1 MLTDIPT
8 IFNRHIQLMT
18 LVSEQLSAV
27 IDESASVIVA
37 ALRQGN
43 KILVMGNGG
52 SAADSQHFV
61 AELVGRFKHERHA
74 LAAISLTDNSSTLTA
89 VANDYDFEVIF
100 QRQVEALAKPGDIV
114 FGISTSGQSRNV
126 FLALQEAQR
135 IGCVTFGLLGGDG
148 GQIASVA
155 DHPIIVAS
163 EETPRIQ
170 EAHITIIHILCEL
183 VESRLLQNKDGG

>member
-8 IFNRHIQLMT
+8 IFSRHIQLMM

-27 IDESASVIVA
+27 IDESATVIVE
-37 ALRQGN
+37 ALRQGR
-43 KILVMGNGG
+43 KVLVMGNGG

-61 AELVGRFKHERHA
+61 AELVGRFKHERRA

-89 VANDYDFEVIF
+89 VGNDYHFNIVF
-100 QRQVEALAKPGDIV
+100 QRQVEALAKPGDVVI
-114 FGISTSGQSRNV
+114 GISTSGQSRNV

-148 GQIASVA
+148 GQIASVV

-183 VESRLLQNKDGG
+183 IESRLLQNEDKG